1 MARTLMIVPTYNE
14 QGTIKQLIE
23 ELLALPDAIDVLVV
37 DDGSDDTEKIVR
49 QIMVSTPRVSLIK
62 RAVKSG
68 RGTAVI
74 EGLKFGLNKDYEYLA
89 EMDADFSHP
98 PSELPE
104 LLKLAGPNKVVIASR
119 YVQGSRIENWPIS
132 RRIFSKFANFYAN
145 LILRI
150 GIRDYTTGYRIYG
163 REALKKIDLGSITSI
178 GYIVLSEIAYRLHKA
193 GAEFVER
200 STVFVNRSRGAS
212 NFSLREVTEAFSS
225 VIRLKKRLG

>member
-1 MARTLMIVPTYNE
+1 MIVPTYNE
-14 QGTIKQLIE
+14 QATIKQLIE

-49 QIMVSTPRVSLIK
+49 AIIAGTPRVSIIK

-74 EGLKFGLNKDYEYLA
+74 EGLKFGLSKGYEYLA

-98 PSELPE
+98 PRELPE

-119 YVQGSRIENWPIS
+119 YVKGSRIENWPIS

-145 LILRI
+145 LILGI
-150 GIRDYTTGYRIYG
+150 GIHDYTTGYRIYG
-163 REALKKIDLGSITSI
+163 RQALEKIDLNSITSI
-178 GYIVLSEIAYRLHKA
+178 GYIVLSEIAYRLHQVK
-193 GAEFVER
+193 AEFIER
-200 STVFVNRSRGAS
+200 PSVFVNRSRGAS
-212 NFSLREVTEAFSS
+212 NFSFKEVTEAFAS